1 MGSRGR
7 QGATERRARAR
18 EAFLA
23 GGFRAGGIVDVV
35 LFDPRLASPAGRG
48 RTRLHPGFIPTPYRA
63 RKPMAAS
70 LVSARGLVKTY
81 GRGRAARRVLD
92 GASLDVA
99 AGEIVA
105 VTGRSGSGKST
116 LLHLLGALDRAEA
129 GAIEIAGERIDGRPE
144 RELTRLRRRRLGF
157 VFQFFHLVPEL
168 TGAEN
173 VLLPARLPGADAGA
187 ADHARELIGRLGLED
202 AARRLPHELSGGEQQ
217 RLAVARALVHDPPV
231 LLADEPTGNL
241 DAASAGLV
249 MGLLR
254 EAAGDGRAVVIVT
267 PAPAVT
273 AAADRVLHLRDG
285 RLMA

>member
-1 MGSRGR
+1 
-7 QGATERRARAR
+7 
-18 EAFLA
+18 
-23 GGFRAGGIVDVV
+23 
-35 LFDPRLASPAGRG
+35 
-48 RTRLHPGFIPTPYRA
+48 
-63 RKPMAAS
+63 MAAS

-81 GRGRAARRVLD
+81 GSGRAARRVLD
-92 GASLDVA
+92 GASMDVA

-129 GAIEIAGERIDGRPE
+129 GEIEIAGERVDGRRE

-173 VLLPARLPGADAGA
+173 VLLPARLPGADADA
-187 ADHARELIGRLGLED
+187 ADRALELIERLGLED

-249 MGLLR
+249 LGLLR
-254 EAAGDGRAVVIVT
+254 QAAGDGRAVVIVT
-267 PAPAVT
+267 HEPAVT

-285 RLMA
+285 CLVA